1 MQNRGWMF
9 YALILSVLIN
19 LGVVGAAG
27 YHAFAGDRRENGDL
41 ADILRLD
48 AAQRRQWHSLEEGFV
63 RELDAGWQEI
73 ARHREALVREV
84 FSERPDPARIEAE
97 RARIAQIQA
106 LQQQRVISQFTR
118 EREILNAQQRQA
130 LVDLLLREEHA
141 APRER
146 QLHGGG

>member
-1 MQNRGWMF
+1 MRDRALF
-9 YALILSVLIN
+9 TALILSVLLN

-27 YHAFAGDRRENGDL
+27 YHALVQDRSGATDL
-41 ADILRLD
+41 ASRLELD
-48 AAQRRQWHSLEEGFV
+48 AAQRTRWHSLEQNFV

-97 RARIAQIQA
+97 RARIAEIQMQ
-106 LQQQRVISQFTR
+106 QQQRVIAQFLQ
-118 EREILNAQQRQA
+118 EREILNAEQRRE
-130 LVDLLLREEHA
+130 LIDVLLREEQA

-146 QLHGGG
+146 QLHGGQ

>member
-1 MQNRGWMF
+1 MRDRALF
-9 YALILSVLIN
+9 TALILSVLLN

-27 YHAFAGDRRENGDL
+27 YHALVQDRSGATDL
-41 ADILRLD
+41 ASRLELD
-48 AAQRRQWHSLEEGFV
+48 AVQRTRWHSLEQNFV

-97 RARIAQIQA
+97 RARIAEIQMQ
-106 LQQQRVISQFTR
+106 QQQRVIAQFLQ
-118 EREILNAQQRQA
+118 EREILNAEQRRE
-130 LVDLLLREEHA
+130 LIDVLLREEQA

-146 QLHGGG
+146 QLHGGQ

>member
-1 MQNRGWMF
+1 MF
-9 YALILSVLIN
+9 YALLLSVLLN

-27 YHAFAGDRRENGDL
+27 YHAFAGDRAAGGDL
-41 ADILRLD
+41 ADVLRLD
-48 AAQRRQWHSLEEGFV
+48 AEQRRQWHSLEEGFV

-84 FSERPDPARIEAE
+84 FSDHPDPAHIEAE

-106 LQQQRVISQFTR
+106 LQQQRVIAQFSR
-118 EREILNAQQRQA
+118 EREILNARQRQA